1 MWRGMAVGTCLA
13 VLVVAV
19 ASGQAQR
26 SPATLDDLLTEI
38 RGLRADL
45 SQQSGASLRTQLLVA
60 RLTLQEQ
67 RINALAGQ
75 LNETRRALNG
85 KQGDPESPV
94 IRLKRFEDVVQA
106 RTAPPDALAEME
118 QMLPRLRQDA
128 AIWQRDEAAH
138 RSQENEISALLAT
151 EQNRWTEFNS
161 RLDDLERTLS
171 R

>member
-60 RLTLQEQ
+60 RLTFRNSGSTLLQ
-67 RINALAGQ
+67 G
-75 LNETRRALNG
+75 
-85 KQGDPESPV
+85 S
-94 IRLKRFEDVVQA
+94 
-106 RTAPPDALAEME
+106 
-118 QMLPRLRQDA
+118 
-128 AIWQRDEAAH
+128 
-138 RSQENEISALLAT
+138 
-151 EQNRWTEFNS
+151 
-161 RLDDLERTLS
+161 
-171 R
+171 